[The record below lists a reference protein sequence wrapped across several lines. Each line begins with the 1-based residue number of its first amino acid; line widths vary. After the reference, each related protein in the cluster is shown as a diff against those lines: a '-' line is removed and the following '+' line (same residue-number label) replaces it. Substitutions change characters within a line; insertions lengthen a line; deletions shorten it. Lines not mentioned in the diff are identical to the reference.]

1 MASLLFQGGDAIHA
15 LGLLPETAERLCGEE
30 RQMPWRV
37 HEGKMDV
44 RREQV
49 LRAHQYDR
57 RAFLR
62 VRDLKCVRCR
72 SEEKYS
78 ENVTTA
84 KQLPL
89 VRRLLGNELQV
100 RTVLIEGVLRH
111 RDLTPEIRG
120 KECVC
125 FGDLE
130 RI

>member
-1 MASLLFQGGDAIHA
+1 MHSASSLRLLSDFVARKDRCLGEFMRQRWTYDAN
-15 LGLLPETAERLCGEE
+15 R
-30 RQMPWRV
+30 
-37 HEGKMDV
+37 
-44 RREQV
+44 V